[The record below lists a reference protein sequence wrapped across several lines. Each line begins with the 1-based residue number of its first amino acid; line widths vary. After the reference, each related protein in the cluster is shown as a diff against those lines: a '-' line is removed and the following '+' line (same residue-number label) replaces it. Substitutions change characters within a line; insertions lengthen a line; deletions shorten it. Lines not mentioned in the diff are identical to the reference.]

1 MKSMH
6 QMQSPLHFI
15 CEVSAYAKYTS
26 KCSANIYSL
35 WRIMP
40 RPYLRM
46 NSSSRG
52 CKSSAKIRLIIY
64 IFTMLFTLFYLGI
77 KYVVYVPTKPSI
89 LCSGCTSQE
98 KNVPSIDW
106 GDSYSAQPHPLS
118 PPQLCQ
124 ANQNHQQDKNSM
136 WMNATP

>member
-1 MKSMH
+1 MH

-40 RPYLRM
+40 RPYLRV

-52 CKSSAKIRLIIY
+52 CKSSAKIRLTIY

-98 KNVPSIDW
+98 KNVPTAPAEAPIITSVNSKRPPNRIPLFSPSII
-106 GDSYSAQPHPLS
+106 S
-118 PPQLCQ
+118 
-124 ANQNHQQDKNSM
+124 QDAVNLL
-136 WMNATP
+136 T